1 MKNDLKKLN
10 YKNFIMLTIAGFI
23 NAFGITV
30 FLMPVNL
37 YDSGISGTS
46 MLLGYLTPDYLS
58 LSIFL
63 LVLNLPL
70 FLYGL
75 KRQGLAFTIYA
86 CYAVAC
92 YSLFSWLI
100 TDVLPI
106 DVSLASPLAENDLVL
121 CSLFGGV
128 ISGVGSGLAVRFG
141 GAMDG
146 IEVLAVIFSKKL
158 GMTVG
163 TFVMIYNV
171 ILYIAC
177 GFIFESW
184 VLPLYSIIAYFA
196 ALKTLDFIVE
206 GISRSKAALIVTTL
220 PDEVGK
226 ALGDAFGCGIT
237 EIPAKGGYSG
247 TPRTVLYFVVNGAVV
262 IMRPSKSVQDLELK
276 SVKKKYKSKGFAA
289 GCSREVIERGADMLG
304 WSLDELIERT
314 IEALRTFRD

>member
-1 MKNDLKKLN
+1 MKNELRKLKPL
-10 YKNFIMLTIAGFI
+10 NFIMLTVAGFI

-46 MLLGYLTPDYLS
+46 MLLAYLTPEYLP
-58 LSIFL
+58 LSVFL
-63 LVLNLPL
+63 LVLNVPL

-86 CYAVAC
+86 TWAVAM
-92 YSLFSWLI
+92 YSLGSWLI
-100 TDVLPI
+100 TDILPL

-146 IEVLAVIFSKKL
+146 IEVLAVIFSKRL

-171 ILYIAC
+171 ILYVTGGCVFA
-177 GFIFESW
+177 SW
-184 VLPLYSIIAYFA
+184 VLPLYSIVAYYA
-196 ALKTLDFIVE
+196 ALKTLDYIVE
-206 GISRSKAALIVTTL
+206 GISRSKAALIVTVS
-220 PDEVGK
+220 PDEVVK
-226 ALGDAFGCGIT
+226 ALGDAFGTGIT

-247 TPRTVLYFVVNGAVV
+247 TDRTVLYFVLNRFQIGK
-262 IMRPSKSVQDLELK
+262 MRSIVHDIDPSAYITINEVADIFSANHDSAKETA
-276 SVKKKYKSKGFAA
+276 AA
-289 GCSREVIERGADMLG
+289 GK
-304 WSLDELIERT
+304 
-314 IEALRTFRD
+314 

>member
-1 MKNDLKKLN
+1 MKNELKKLS
-10 YKNFIMLTIAGFI
+10 YVNFIMLTLAGLI

-46 MLLGYLTPDYLS
+46 MLLGYVTPEYLS

-86 CYAVAC
+86 SYAVAC

-100 TDVLPI
+100 TYVLPI
-106 DVSLASPLAENDLVL
+106 DVATSSPLAGDDKLL
-121 CSLFGGV
+121 CAVFGGL

-146 IEVLAVIFSKKL
+146 IEVLAVIFSKRL

-171 ILYIAC
+171 ILYIVC
-177 GFIFESW
+177 GFVFASW
-184 VLPLYSIIAYFA
+184 ELPLYSIIAYYA
-196 ALKTLDFIVE
+196 ALKTLDYIVE
-206 GISRSKAALIVTTL
+206 GISRSKAAFIVTVR
-220 PDEVGK
+220 PEEVGK
-226 ALGDAFGCGIT
+226 ALSEGFGCGIT

-247 TPRTVLYFVVNGAVV
+247 TDRTLIYFVVNRFQIGK
-262 IMRPSKSVQDLELK
+262 MRSIVHDVDPSAYITINEVADIFSANHDNEKEKETS
-276 SVKKKYKSKGFAA
+276 AA
-289 GCSREVIERGADMLG
+289 C
-304 WSLDELIERT
+304 
-314 IEALRTFRD
+314 

>member
-1 MKNDLKKLN
+1 MKNELKKLN

-46 MLLGYLTPDYLS
+46 MLFGYITPEYLTLS
-58 LSIFL
+58 MFL
-63 LVLNLPL
+63 IVLNIPL

-75 KRQGLAFTIYA
+75 RRQGIAFTVYA

-92 YSLFSWLI
+92 YSFFSWLI
-100 TDVLPI
+100 TDILPI

-171 ILYIAC
+171 ILYIVC
-177 GFIFESW
+177 GFVFSSW

-206 GISRSKAALIVTTL
+206 GISRSKAAFIVTVS
-220 PDEVGK
+220 PEEVVK
-226 ALGDAFGCGIT
+226 ALSDAFGCGVT

-247 TPRTVLYFVVNGAVV
+247 TERTMLYFVVNRFQIGR
-262 IMRPSKSVQDLELK
+262 MRGIVHEIDP
-276 SVKKKYKSKGFAA
+276 YAYITIN
-289 GCSREVIERGADMLG
+289 EVADIF
-304 WSLDELIERT
+304 SSNHDSEKEKQN
-314 IEALRTFRD
+314 A